1 MSSKKKEECAYPN
14 GHSFFNLEMK
24 NEKRITFTQT
34 AICFSIWKRK
44 IKNELDVPKR
54 PNIEIKSEKEILAGE
69 RFFLQMQK
77 GSSKTSFGLNKFYLR
92 IHL

>member
-1 MSSKKKEECAYPN
+1 M
-14 GHSFFNLEMK
+14 
-24 NEKRITFTQT
+24 
-34 AICFSIWKRK
+34 
-44 IKNELDVPKR
+44 PKQ
-54 PNIEIKSEKEILAGE
+54 PNIKIKSEKQILAVE

>member
-1 MSSKKKEECAYPN
+1 
-14 GHSFFNLEMK
+14 MK

-34 AICFSIWKRK
+34 AICSSIKKRK
-44 IKNELDVPKR
+44 IKNKLDVPKR
-54 PNIEIKSEKEILAGE
+54 PNIKIKSEKQILAVE

>member
-1 MSSKKKEECAYPN
+1 M
-14 GHSFFNLEMK
+14 
-24 NEKRITFTQT
+24 
-34 AICFSIWKRK
+34 
-44 IKNELDVPKR
+44 KNELDVPKR
-54 PNIEIKSEKEILAGE
+54 PNIKIKSEKQILAGE